1 MNKQSLIGFALIGV
15 ILLVFSWYN
24 TKQFEK
30 QQKAR
35 MEADSLARV
44 EAAKYQEEIAA
55 QEIAWEGDT
64 LREASE
70 DQPQLYK
77 TQSLNAMAY
86 AGEESVVYLEND
98 NIKVGFTTHG
108 GQIDEVLIKKYY
120 KYDSTALYLM
130 PKGSSKFD
138 MELDA
143 GQYINTTDFNYVV
156 ASQ

>member
-1 MNKQSLIGFALIGV
+1 MDKQHL
-15 ILLVFSWYN
+15 
-24 TKQFEK
+24 
-30 QQKAR
+30 
-35 MEADSLARV
+35 
-44 EAAKYQEEIAA
+44 EIAA

-108 GQIDEVLIKKYY
+108 GQIDEVLIKK
-120 KYDSTALYLM
+120 A
-130 PKGSSKFD
+130 
-138 MELDA
+138 
-143 GQYINTTDFNYVV
+143 
-156 ASQ
+156 